1 MNKFPFLWAIP
12 LCFGVFC
19 THPQAA
25 PLATAF
31 QDSLVN
37 PTDSLLLHRFVP
49 PPGFSRQAVDSTSFS
64 HFLRHLPLKPK
75 GSKVRYFNG
84 EEKADRGVY
93 DAVVDL
99 PIGRKDLHQC
109 ADAVMRLRA
118 EYLWNNRQYEQI
130 QFRFTNGFLAK
141 YDRWRKGERIKVVGN
156 RAYWV
161 NNAAPSDTYATFWA
175 YLEMVFSYAGTLSLA
190 KELQPKSLAD
200 LEAGD
205 VFIRGGAP
213 GHAVIIVEVAT
224 TDSGRKVFLL
234 AQSYMPA
241 QELQILKNP
250 TDPGLSPWYSTDFK
264 DILYTPEWSFRKDE
278 LKGF

>member
-1 MNKFPFLWAIP
+1 MNHFSFFWAIP

-25 PLATAF
+25 PLATANP
-31 QDSLVN
+31 DSFEN
-37 PTDSLLLHRFVP
+37 TADSLLLQRFRP

-84 EEKADRGVY
+84 DEKPDRGVY
-93 DAVVDL
+93 EAVVDL
-99 PIGRKDLHQC
+99 SIGRKDLHQC

-118 EYLWNNRQYEQI
+118 EYLWYNRQYEQI
-130 QFRFTNGFLAK
+130 HFRFTNGFLAE
-141 YDRWRKGERIKVVGN
+141 YDRWRKGERIKVVDN
-156 RAYWV
+156 KAYWV
-161 NNAAPSDTYATFWA
+161 DKAAPSDTYATFWG
-175 YLEMVFSYAGTLSLA
+175 YLEMVFSYAGTLSLV
-190 KELQPKSLAD
+190 KEMQPKSFAE
-200 LEAGD
+200 LEPGD

-213 GHAVIIVEVAT
+213 GHAVIIVDIAT
-224 TDSGRKVFLL
+224 APSGRKVFLL

-250 TDPGLSPWYSTDFK
+250 TDPGLSPWYSTDFG
-264 DILYTPEWSFRKDE
+264 DTLYTPEWSFRKDE

>member
-12 LCFGVFC
+12 LCFGAFC

-25 PLATAF
+25 PLATAYS
-31 QDSLVN
+31 DALAH
-37 PTDSLLLHRFVP
+37 PADSLLLHRFEP

-75 GSKVRYFNG
+75 GSKVHYYNG
-84 EEKADRGVY
+84 AEKADRGVY
-93 DAVVDL
+93 EAVVDL

-118 EYLWNNRQYEQI
+118 EYLWYNRQYEQI
-130 QFRFTNGFLAK
+130 HFRFTNGFLAE
-141 YDRWRKGERIKVVGN
+141 YDRWRKGERIKVVDN

-161 NNAAPSDTYATFWA
+161 NNAAPSDTYETFWA

-190 KELQPKSLAD
+190 KELQPKSLAE
-200 LEAGD
+200 LEPGD

-213 GHAVIIVEVAT
+213 GHAVIIVDVAT
-224 TDSGRKVFLL
+224 APSGRKVFLL

-250 TDPGLSPWYSTDFK
+250 VDPGLSPWYSTDFG
-264 DILYTPEWSFRKDE
+264 DTLYTPEWSFRKDE